1 LRRALSLQLTS
12 AFCHFNC
19 TAVPCHFG
27 RAVPFTIKAE
37 RKRTERFAEEEVAAK
52 SAHTDTD

>member
-1 LRRALSLQLTS
+1 VPFVIS
-12 AFCHFNC
+12 
-19 TAVPCHFG
+19 TAQPCLVISFG